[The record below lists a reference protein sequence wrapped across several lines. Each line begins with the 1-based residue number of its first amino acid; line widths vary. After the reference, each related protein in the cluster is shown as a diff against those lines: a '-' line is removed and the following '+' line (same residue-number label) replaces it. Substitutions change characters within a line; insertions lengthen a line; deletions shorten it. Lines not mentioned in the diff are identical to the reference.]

1 MPKNDIQYVG
11 NYKQQLEDFNN
22 KINKK
27 MSKEERLKI
36 LAQYKK
42 ERGL

>member
-11 NYKQQLEDFNN
+11 NYKQQLEDFN
-22 KINKK
+22 KQINPK